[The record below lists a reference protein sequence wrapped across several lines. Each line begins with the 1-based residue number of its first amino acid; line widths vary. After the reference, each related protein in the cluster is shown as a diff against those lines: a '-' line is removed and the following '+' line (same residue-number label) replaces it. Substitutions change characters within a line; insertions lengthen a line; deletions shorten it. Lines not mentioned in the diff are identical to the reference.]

1 VVAVAVAKVLM
12 EKTEHLAAA
21 VVVDLQLTP
30 LVLAEVL
37 EVLVNLLQYLVL
49 VVLVEHL
56 VVLLALTVETH
67 QAQAEVVA
75 DTTMNMVAVHLEMV
89 VLD

>member
-1 VVAVAVAKVLM
+1 M